1 MKPRTL
7 LTLTVVALL
16 MASGTA
22 LAAVT
27 GSPDF
32 DATFVDDT
40 VAPGEETTLD
50 IVLVNSGTVD
60 SGSSTQGVQNSEV
73 TTARGTIVK
82 VNSGDAPITVTTSKR
97 AVGSVPE
104 GRTDPLSFD
113 ISVEDDASPGSY
125 TVPVIVEYEYT
136 SYISEADGARDE
148 RSTTERIELEL
159 EIDDDAAFD
168 VVDVDS
174 GARVDSTGTVAV
186 TVENTGDEPARDAS
200 VTLSSTNPE
209 LTVGSDTSSARFIE
223 TWEPGEQRTL
233 RYRVG
238 ASSDARA
245 EPYQFDLQVDFD
257 DTDGVRKSAT
267 ASSLGITPEPEQT
280 FSVRGV
286 ESDVAVDDSG
296 TYNVTLHN
304 DGPVTV
310 NDATVS
316 LRSQSSQIT
325 FGGSETAEQY
335 IGTWE
340 PGESRTISVEAS
352 ASGDASVRGYAL
364 SATVGYTDPEG
375 DAGADD
381 GIALGIR
388 PEPEQSFELE
398 NVESTL
404 QAGDDGTLEATLTNT
419 GDQAVRNVVLNW
431 ESDHAN
437 ISPKETQYAV
447 GDLEPGESAT
457 VSFDADVSD
466 NANAG
471 PRQFDFVANYR
482 NSEGD
487 SRESDT
493 LEIQQ
498 NVGGS
503 ADEFTIETT
512 NASVDVGGS
521 STLEVTITNDAGER
535 LTNIEAKLFAESPI
549 SVSDD
554 QAYVAGL
561 DPGESATIEFGI
573 SASGAAMTKDY
584 PVSVDFQYEEP
595 DGDTPVSDTY
605 RLPVSVTSSGGG
617 GSPLTAIIGLGL
629 VAVLAI
635 GGYFRFR

>member
-1 MKPRTL
+1 MKSRTL

-22 LAAVT
+22 IAAVT

-32 DATFVDDT
+32 DATFVDNT

-50 IVLVNSGTVD
+50 VVLVNSGTVD
-60 SGSSTQGVQNSEV
+60 SGSSTQGIQTSEV
-73 TTARGTIVK
+73 TTARGTTVK
-82 VNSGDAPITVTTSKR
+82 VNDGDAPITVTTNKQ

-104 GRTDPLSFD
+104 GKTQPISFD
-113 ISVEDDASPGSY
+113 ISVDDDASPGSY

-136 SYISEADGARDE
+136 SYISEADGSRDE
-148 RSTTERIELEL
+148 KSTTERIELEL
-159 EIDDDAAFD
+159 DIDDDAAFD
-168 VVDVDS
+168 VVNVDS
-174 GARVDSTGTVAV
+174 GARVGSTGTVAV
-186 TVENTGDEPARDAS
+186 TVENTGDKPAREAS
-200 VTLSSTNPE
+200 VTLESMNPE
-209 LTVGSDTSSARFIE
+209 LTVGSDTSSSRFID
-223 TWEPGEQRTL
+223 TWEAGEQRTL

-238 ASSDARA
+238 TSSDARA

-257 DTDGVRKSAT
+257 DTDGVRKST
-267 ASSLGITPEPEQT
+267 SASSLGITPDPEQT

-286 ESDVAVDDSG
+286 DSDVAVGDSG

-304 DGPVTV
+304 DGPVAV
-310 NDATVS
+310 RDATVS
-316 LRSQSSQIT
+316 LRSQSSEIA
-325 FGGSETAEQY
+325 FGESDSAEQY

-340 PGESRTISVEAS
+340 PGETRTVSVDAS
-352 ASGDASVRGYAL
+352 ASEDASVRGYAI

-388 PEPEQSFELE
+388 PEPEQSFELGD
-398 NVESTL
+398 VESTL
-404 QAGDDGTLEATLTNT
+404 QAGDDGTIEASLTNT
-419 GDQAVRNVVLNW
+419 GDQTVRNVVLNW
-431 ESDHAN
+431 ASDHDN

-447 GDLEPGESAT
+447 GNLEPGESAT

-482 NSEGD
+482 NNEGD
-487 SRESDT
+487 KRESDT
-493 LEIQQ
+493 LEVRQS
-498 NVGGS
+498 VDGS
-503 ADEFTIETT
+503 ADEFIVEAT

-535 LTNIEAKLFAESPI
+535 LTDIEAKLFAESPI

-554 QAYVAGL
+554 QAYIDSL
-561 DPGESATIEFGI
+561 DQGESATIEFGI
-573 SASGAAMTKDY
+573 SASGSAMTKSY

-605 RLPVSVTSSGGG
+605 RLPISVTNSGGG
-617 GSPLTAIIGLGL
+617 GSPLTAIIGVAL
-629 VAVLAI
+629 VAALAI

>member
-7 LTLTVVALL
+7 LTLAVVALL

-40 VAPGEETTLD
+40 VTPGEDTTLD
-50 IVLVNSGTVD
+50 VVLVNSGTID
-60 SGSSTQGVQNSEV
+60 SGSSAQGVQTSEV
-73 TTARGTIVK
+73 TTARGTTVK
-82 VNSGDAPITVTTSKR
+82 VNDGDAPITVTTNKQ

-104 GRTDPLSFD
+104 GKTQPISFD
-113 ISVEDDASPGSY
+113 VSVADDASSGDY
-125 TVPVIVEYEYT
+125 TVPVIVEYKYT
-136 SYISEADGARDE
+136 SYISEGDGARDE
-148 RSTTERIELEL
+148 KTTTERIELEL

-168 VVDVDS
+168 VVNVDS
-174 GARVDSTGTVAV
+174 GARVDSVGTVAV
-186 TVENTGDEPARDAS
+186 TVENTGDEPARESS
-200 VTLSSTNPE
+200 VTLESMNPE
-209 LTVGSDTSSARFIE
+209 LTVGSDTSSSRFID
-223 TWEPGEQRTL
+223 TWEAGEQRTL

-238 ASSDARA
+238 ASGDARA

-257 DTDGVRKSAT
+257 DTDGVRKST
-267 ASSLGITPEPEQT
+267 SASSLGITPAPEQT
-280 FSVRGV
+280 FTV
-286 ESDVAVDDSG
+286 ESTDSAVAVSDSG
-296 TYNVTLHN
+296 TYNVTLRN

-310 NDATVS
+310 SDATVS
-316 LRSQSSQIT
+316 LTTQNSAIT
-325 FGGSETAEQY
+325 FGQSESTSQFIGS
-335 IGTWE
+335 WE
-340 PGESRTISVEAS
+340 PGETRTVSVDAS
-352 ASGDASVRGYAL
+352 ASDDAKTQNYAL
-364 SATVGYTDPEG
+364 SASVSYDDPEG
-375 DAGADD
+375 DAGIEDD
-381 GIALGIR
+381 ISLGLT
-388 PEPEQSFELE
+388 PEPEQSFEMSD
-398 NVESTL
+398 VESDL
-404 QAGDDGTLEATLTNT
+404 QAGDDGTIEASLTNT
-419 GDQAVRNVVLNW
+419 GDRTVRNVVLDW
-431 ESDHAN
+431 ASTHDN

-466 NANAG
+466 NANSG

-487 SRESDT
+487 QRESDT
-493 LEIQQ
+493 LEIRQS
-498 NVGGS
+498 VDGS
-503 ADEFTIETT
+503 ADEFIVETT

-535 LTNIEAKLFAESPI
+535 LTDIEAKLFAESPI

-554 QAYVAGL
+554 QAYVDSL
-561 DPGESATIEFGI
+561 DQGESATIEFGI
-573 SASGAAMTKDY
+573 SASGSAMTKSY

-605 RLPVSVTSSGGG
+605 RLPISVTNSGGG
-617 GSPLTAIIGLGL
+617 GSPLTAIIGVAL
-629 VAVLAI
+629 VAALAI